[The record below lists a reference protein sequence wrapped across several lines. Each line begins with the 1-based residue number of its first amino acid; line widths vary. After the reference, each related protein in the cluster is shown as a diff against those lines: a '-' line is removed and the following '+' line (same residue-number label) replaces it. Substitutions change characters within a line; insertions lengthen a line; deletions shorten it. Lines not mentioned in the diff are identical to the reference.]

1 MPGIPHSKGFFFQK
15 TRQTDTSQ
23 TNLDEFRITDT
34 ETQTNR
40 TCLKSEYEDYEIP
53 CIRGAPCPFDVQ
65 FKICPGLLTFCLKS
79 NGIPRNLCG
88 RIQAGE
94 RATRVTEVAS
104 FDAKMKQSL
113 ALEAQLELVGDS
125 STAREFYAYFHTKLS
140 CETDDFTIYTHRCS
154 KIPTQI
160 CRIQPRPR
168 GDCVQAGHPPSRNYE
183 GCGP

>member
-125 STAREFYAYFHTKLS
+125 STAREFYAYFIIFPH
-140 CETDDFTIYTHRCS
+140 
-154 KIPTQI
+154 KI
-160 CRIQPRPR
+160 
-168 GDCVQAGHPPSRNYE
+168 VVRN
-183 GCGP
+183 